1 MPPVRAR
8 DLRKAMTPQEVK
20 LWLRLRELRALGYH
34 FRRQSPLKPY
44 IVDFECR
51 QARLIV
57 EVDGHQHGFDKHR
70 QRDVVRDQEL
80 ERRGY
85 KVLRFSNAEVTREIE
100 GVMEAIHLALT
111 NPHPAARM
119 RARPPSP
126 VGEGK
131 QKPTPGSDSSGFRA

>member
-1 MPPVRAR
+1 MPSSRAK
-8 DLRKAMTPQEVK
+8 DLRKSMTPQEVK

-44 IVDFECR
+44 VVDFECR

-57 EVDGHQHGFDKHR
+57 EVDGHQHGFEEHQ
-70 QRDVVRDQEL
+70 QRDAERDKDL

-85 KVLRFSNAEVTREIE
+85 KVLRFSNGEVSREIE
-100 GVMEAIHLALT
+100 GVMEAIFLALKS
-111 NPHPAARM
+111 PHPTARL

-126 VGEGK
+126 GGEG
-131 QKPTPGSDSSGFRA
+131 